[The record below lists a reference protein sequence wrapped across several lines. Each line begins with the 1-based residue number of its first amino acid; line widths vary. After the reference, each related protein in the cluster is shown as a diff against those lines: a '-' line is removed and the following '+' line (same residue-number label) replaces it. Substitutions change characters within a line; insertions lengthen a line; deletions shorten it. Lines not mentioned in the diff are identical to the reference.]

1 MFDGADGRFCVCVWD
16 CSPDVAAIGT
26 TVRTELDY
34 IHSLLKS
41 VFLIGFLHVQI
52 GVNTHAVAPAQRH
65 VALFNGQRVPEGVSN
80 IQTEGVRGYGAENT
94 YMCVSKWRN

>member
-1 MFDGADGRFCVCVWD
+1 MYEEADGRFRVCVWD
-16 CSPDVAAIGT
+16 CSPEVAAIDT
-26 TVRTELDY
+26 SVLTELDY

-52 GVNTHAVAPAQRH
+52 AVNTHAVAPAQRH
-65 VALFNGQRVPEGVSN
+65 VTLFIGQRVPEGVSN
-80 IQTEGVRGYGAENT
+80 IQTEGAREYDAENT